1 MAFLKSSQLSLGPKT
16 LDVKGFTQAETLK
29 LGDRAYTEHE
39 VLLADNYSIVGD
51 VTVSDDLIIS
61 KLSDDGNAITITGD
75 TTTRTIS
82 GSGSIQGSTLAQTPN
97 ADMTGMTGTMGAGVT
112 LGTAVTGSPAL
123 NLTNAT
129 KMPSGSVVQA
139 LTSDPDVK
147 AGVTGWVGNQDFAWG
162 TYEATLIFIA
172 PAAGNKLMM
181 WGSGSG
187 YLGELDRSAYWTW
200 YVKDNVNNEQ
210 NLALLSKNSG
220 GMGMSTTR
228 NWLSAYYMYS
238 GSPYDHGYT
247 GDTRGWYTVPSGISG
262 NVEVRLLIR
271 VTNTGNTWM
280 SWVADAMGLEI
291 QA

>member
-129 KMPSGSVVQA
+129 KMPSGSVIQA

-147 AGVTGWVGNQDFAWG
+147 QGVTGWVGNQDFAWG

-280 SWVADAMGLEI
+280 SWVAYAMGLEI

>member
-129 KMPSGSVVQA
+129 KMPSGSVIQA

-147 AGVTGWVGNQDFAWG
+147 QGVTGWVGNQDFAWG
-162 TYEATLIFIA
+162 TYEATLTFIA